1 VLLDGVATAAA
12 ALVAQRGSFRAVS
25 WWVAAHRSP
34 EPAHDLALDRL
45 GLEPLLDLGVR
56 AEDGTAALLGV
67 PLVRAAALAAGR

>member
-1 VLLDGVATAAA
+1 M
-12 ALVAQRGSFRAVS
+12 
-25 WWVAAHRSP
+25 AAHRSP